1 MHVTDV
7 AVAQSLLS
15 KQRLQQDKITRQSC
29 CQPSYYH
36 AFSLRRTTQVI
47 DTSEFLEH
55 TRHVCTLHFARNAP
69 NNEAAD
75 VQTSVLP
82 VPKVLTLRAVTIKRY
97 DELEMSRSASG
108 YNRRFCIVNSHNP
121 RRQGSNTAIKY
132 IDT

>member
-75 VQTSVLP
+75 VQTSVLR
-82 VPKVLTLRAVTIKRY
+82 VRAATIQRH

-108 YNRRFCIVNSHNP
+108 YSRRFCTVNSHNL